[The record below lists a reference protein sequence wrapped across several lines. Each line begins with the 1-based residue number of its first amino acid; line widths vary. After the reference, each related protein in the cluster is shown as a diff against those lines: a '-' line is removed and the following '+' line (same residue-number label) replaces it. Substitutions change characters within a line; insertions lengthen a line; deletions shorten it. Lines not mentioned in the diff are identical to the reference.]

1 MHAEL
6 NAPTHVDGLAQHPFR
21 AVSANFSESL
31 RRILQAAGEDE
42 EGSVR
47 ALSQLSLAESAGVS
61 RQALTQYL
69 SARKDKPANPTLE
82 KLCALAGTL
91 GVPPAFLLMSQDDW
105 TRLVN
110 AVHYYMTALQ
120 DESFLQQAGQI
131 TRPGQ
136 HINHQAIAEGGMS
149 MARTLGLLTKA
160 EAIAQDEPA
169 TGKRAAIA
177 ATCLAPP
184 ITGLDSRLR
193 PTLLTLCAIIGAST
207 PYQTYPALTDK
218 YHE

>member
-42 EGSVR
+42 EGSIR

-136 HINHQAIAEGGMS
+136 HI
-149 MARTLGLLTKA
+149 
-160 EAIAQDEPA
+160 
-169 TGKRAAIA
+169 
-177 ATCLAPP
+177 LAPP